1 MAKKQAKKKV
11 KPKSRARAKPKA
23 NRNQKPIGR
32 TVIIRHAKKRA
43 YLKSLEQSGAIT
55 ISADAV
61 GINRTTPQAWRAT
74 DPDFAIAEQ
83 TALNSFA
90 DRLEEEAVRRA
101 IEGVRKKKFTAKGDP
116 VFDPETGDQYVER
129 EFSDTLLIFMLKGAR
144 PDKYKDRL
152 DVRVSKEEAEIDARF
167 TKLVETLTAR
177 AKEGMAGEDGT
188 GSLRIETV
196 VPATSSPAGLLESDV

>member
-1 MAKKQAKKKV
+1 MAKRKTTKAVKRKTIGRSRVISQAKKK
-11 KPKSRARAKPKA
+11 
-23 NRNQKPIGR
+23 
-32 TVIIRHAKKRA
+32 A
-43 YLKSLEQSGAIT
+43 YLIALEQSGAIT
-55 ISADAV
+55 IAADAA
-61 GINRTTPQAWRAT
+61 GINRRTPLDWRDK
-74 DPDFAIAEQ
+74 DPEFVVAEQ
-83 TALNSFA
+83 VALSNFA
-90 DRLEEEAVRRA
+90 DRLENEAVRRA
-101 IEGVRKKKFTAKGDP
+101 TEGLRKKKFTAKGEP

-177 AKEGMAGEDGT
+177 AKEGMAREDGT

-196 VPATSSPAGLLESDV
+196 VPATSSPARLLESDV